1 MKPTLTCPSGASNVV
16 PLPTASGGRVRQR
29 RGRRPANLSTVAD
42 ARQRR
47 DDAKR
52 PHHIIE
58 IGLLP
63 DGRIMYD
70 VPDLAPTEA
79 IQALLGCYAVM
90 GEMLDTLRHELLPS
104 N

>member
-1 MKPTLTCPSGASNVV
+1 MKPNLTYPSSAANVV
-16 PLPTASGGRVRQR
+16 RLPTASSGRVRQR
-29 RGRRPANLSTVAD
+29 RGRPPVNLSTVAD

-52 PHHIIE
+52 PHHTIE

-70 VPDLAPTEA
+70 MPDLEPTEA
-79 IQALLGCYAVM
+79 IKALLGCYAVM
-90 GEMLDTLRHELLPS
+90 GEMLDTLRRELLPAE
-104 N
+104 